1 MSESYAHIEVS
12 LSEDGS
18 DNGDANESLSIM
30 LDDVFNGGVSEFP
43 ANGDVFLLILHS
55 ASYETD
61 KSMGVLS
68 RVGTGVMHE
77 VTQRI
82 SFAYSDSGS
91 LSHVPASIVSWEWI
105 GNSAG
110 TPAFDGK
117 NITLPAPETGLLEV
131 VYRVEAD
138 RWKLVSSQEGDVVV
152 SAYQEEGSLTA
163 SITVAITGD
172 GAQVG
177 PFVLNV
183 KDFCNDG
190 ISIEGVAVWLDSVYK
205 GLTNAAGQVSLGMLT
220 QGQHLLTMSV
230 GGYLASNA
238 DHLNNDSFTV

>member
-18 DNGDANESLSIM
+18 ENGDANESLSII
-30 LDDVFNGGVSEFP
+30 LDDVFNAGVSEFP
-43 ANGDVFLLILHS
+43 ANSDVFLLILHS
-55 ASYETD
+55 DSYVTD
-61 KSMGVLS
+61 KSMGVLG

-91 LSHVPASIVSWEWI
+91 LSHVPASIVSWDWI

-138 RWKLVSSQEGDVVV
+138 RWKLVSSEEGDVVV
-152 SAYQEEGSLTA
+152 SAYQEEGNLTA
-163 SITVAITGD
+163 STTVTITGD
-172 GAQVG
+172 GALVG
-177 PFVLNV
+177 PYILSI

-190 ISIEGVAVWLDSVYK
+190 SIDGVAVWLDSVYK
-205 GLTNAAGQVSLGMLT
+205 GLTNAAGQVALGMLT